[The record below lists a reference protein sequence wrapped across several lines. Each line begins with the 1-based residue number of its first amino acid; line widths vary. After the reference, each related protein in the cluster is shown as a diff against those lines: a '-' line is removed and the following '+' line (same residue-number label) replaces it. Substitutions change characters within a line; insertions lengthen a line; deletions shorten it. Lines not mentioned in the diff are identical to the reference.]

1 MGEDLKINVWTKQD
15 MFRKIFRKIGGSSK
29 DCQMA
34 KELKKTLA
42 IRMTVAIISM
52 SLLDLQSWI
61 CVKTM
66 HLLSCLHSHFWVNTT
81 NFQLF
86 QKQYSNQSPRF
97 LECYLSF
104 QKSWFIYYCTTYQYK
119 YTYYIYICKNT
130 CKYLWRYMECN
141 QKSCHQTTK
150 KNNPGRIFFPWN
162 HQPWRGYIYIYML
175 YYGLIRALFLG
186 GGGFGGVP

>member
-119 YTYYIYICKNT
+119 YTYYIYIYVKIHVNIYEDIWSVTKNHAIKPRKKT
-130 CKYLWRYMECN
+130 ILAGYFFHE
-141 QKSCHQTTK
+141 TT
-150 KNNPGRIFFPWN
+150 NLG
-162 HQPWRGYIYIYML
+162 GGIYIYVIL
-175 YYGLIRALFLG
+175 WPY
-186 GGGFGGVP
+186 